1 MSKRSKYLSSERTGD
16 GVCVENDNVFILG
29 RGEKER
35 IWWNGGIGGPA
46 PEPAP
51 VLRNPEPEKI
61 RLVQNCEL
69 MMKMVRKH

>member
-1 MSKRSKYLSSERTGD
+1 MKPYRWRRLSGGFLVLLGS
-16 GVCVENDNVFILG
+16 CVSWAG
-29 RGEKER
+29 GEKER